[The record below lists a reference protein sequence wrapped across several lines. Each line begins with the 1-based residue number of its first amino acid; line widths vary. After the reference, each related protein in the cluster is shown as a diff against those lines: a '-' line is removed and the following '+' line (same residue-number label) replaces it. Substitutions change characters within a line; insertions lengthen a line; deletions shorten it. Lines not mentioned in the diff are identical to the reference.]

1 MTAEVKEFD
10 PSKDAVLLESLPK
23 GLCDKLLPF
32 QKEGILYALQRNGR
46 CLFGDEMGL
55 GKTIQAISVAYCYK
69 SDWPLL
75 IVVPSSMRYPWIE
88 ELEKWLPE
96 LQPNDINLITSGT
109 DIRNIPS
116 AKISIIGYGLLRIA
130 SKTLVGALTEQKFQV
145 VIVDESHYLKNRQ
158 AARTKLLVP
167 LLHTAKRVILLT
179 GTPALARPAELFT
192 QIDSVQKG
200 IMGSWSQFAKR
211 YCDAQWKNFGKQ
223 RRWDTTGATNLSELH
238 TQLVQKVMIRREKKD
253 VLKQL
258 PPKRRQ
264 KVPFELADSAEKKEL
279 EDCWVQL
286 ENVFNPKGDME
297 ELNSSGFEVKRLAS
311 QMYTLTGKAK
321 IGAVCEYIKMLLQND
336 NMKFLVFAH
345 HKEVLTALAQTVA
358 AYTKEHQKQLKYIRI
373 DGDVPSSERMHLV
386 NQFQT
391 DCNTRVALL
400 SILAAG
406 TGLTL
411 TAASQVV
418 FAELHWTPGIL
429 HQCEDRAHRIGQLNA
444 IHVHYLVAKGT
455 IDEWMWSALSK
466 KVNVL
471 SSTLNGRLQ
480 HLRMDEKEKEEVEF
494 LKHAAAWLPS
504 NRDLDED
511 DAFYFSQKENCKSRD
526 IRSFFTAKGQSSK
539 KRKRKNTPAET
550 PCSPHGERRFK
561 EEIQSTSVIVDEDED
576 DFKAIKKHRPSKDVL
591 HKRSIIGRD
600 GKDSSPDVSIKS
612 CPDTVSLPE
621 DCRPGV
627 SGEDC
632 LTPSFDYLDD
642 LPVMRSNKRPRR
654 GVTFDD
660 QRDKDSG
667 CTKIKTAGSPKVIK
681 LVKYSSSFGQQDN
694 DLMTDSDQSYI
705 STNSSTNRNR
715 NQSPLNICTQER
727 GKDRKSYS
735 VISVSLSSAFVNEDA
750 DEDAGLLDEFPWLE
764 EASHAA
770 DEASQAADEASRRA
784 DEASIGAD
792 EAFWAVD
799 EGFPGPDE
807 ASRAADEGFPGPDEA
822 SRAADEGFPGPD
834 EASRAADEGFPGP
847 DEASRAADEGFP
859 GPDEASR
866 AADEGFPGP
875 DEASRAADEGFPGPD
890 EASGVADD
898 ATRSWRTWGCNAC
911 TFSNHIDLPFCE
923 ICSTPRKTKRSR
935 LSGQASQGTNKS
947 STCQNNDSKTKNNST
962 FAAQRLQTCEPDQ
975 IKSPKTPNRMTKT
988 TEQPKL
994 TSTVN
999 ATNNEDQ
1006 QVNVTDNDSVLAK
1019 EIEDATCSYLANLTA
1034 PENALEEPWRCN
1046 QASCGY
1052 VNTNNDSECETCWS
1066 PKPTQPSD
1074 KCSPPA
1080 IKRAKHWIC
1089 ADANCGHFNT
1099 NDNGECEACWS
1110 PKPKSPRVSFTA
1122 FNDASQSD
1130 ESKYVNDP
1138 PDDLEDV
1145 KPTTSSL
1152 SLMDSEVEDPVLYDS
1167 FLYCLSKHTD
1177 RIYLYDQ
1184 DERPLNCSFLPIDLQ
1199 HHDLD
1204 ALPSVLHYQHNL
1216 RVALRFLRE
1225 WNSLN
1230 EIKKKQLRKSGAV
1243 MENPLAALESLK
1255 QAQHYQ
1261 PCTKRS
1267 LTKIDLAI
1275 AAKQKADL
1283 VGGSVRVITKHR
1295 HTSKGRPAP
1304 HCSDQSSSS
1313 DGASSN
1319 SVAEQSDKNISAL
1332 KRGTCV
1338 QALDDE
1344 GRPLCVFCG
1353 KVTSTSTALEKHQ
1366 GAAWDMR
1373 YCSETCKHEFNC
1385 RRSNSKYIRD
1395 QLLEA
1400 EHGVC
1405 QLCGVKAQELCNN
1418 IKDAAKSERKILLE
1432 ESVMSKL
1439 STSRLNEIIRNPSS
1453 GQFWHAD
1460 HIVAVFEGGG
1470 LCSLDNFR
1478 TLCVVCHDKVTAE
1491 QNMRR
1496 RKRQRTA
1503 GIFDIRSFFKP

>member
-1 MTAEVKEFD
+1 MTGEVKEFD
-10 PSKDAVLLESLPK
+10 PSKDAVLLESLPR

-167 LLHTAKRVILLT
+167 LLHSAKRVILLT

-200 IMGSWSQFAKR
+200 IMGSWSQFVKR
-211 YCDAQWKNFGKQ
+211 YCDAHWKNFGKQ
-223 RRWDTTGATNLSELH
+223 RRWDTTGATNLDELH
-238 TQLVQKVMIRREKKD
+238 KLLVQKVMIRREKKD

-286 ENVFNPKGDME
+286 ENVFNPRGDME

-336 NMKFLVFAH
+336 DMKFLVFAH

-511 DAFYFSQKENCKSRD
+511 DTFYFSQKENCKSRD
-526 IRSFFTAKGQSSK
+526 IRSFFTTKGQSSK

-550 PCSPHGERRFK
+550 PCSPHGERCFK
-561 EEIQSTSVIVDEDED
+561 EEIQSTSVIVDDDED

-600 GKDSSPDVSIKS
+600 GKDSSPDVSIKN
-612 CPDTVSLPE
+612 CPNAVPLPE

-642 LPVMRSNKRPRR
+642 LPIMRSNKRPRR
-654 GVTFDD
+654 GVTFDEAD
-660 QRDKDSG
+660 E
-667 CTKIKTAGSPKVIK
+667 A
-681 LVKYSSSFGQQDN
+681 SSAADETSLRADEASLRA
-694 DLMTDSDQSYI
+694 DEASLRADEA
-705 STNSSTNRNR
+705 SSAADETSLRADEASLR
-715 NQSPLNICTQER
+715 ADEASLRADEASSAADETSLRADEASLRADEASLRADEASLRADEASLRADEASLRADEASCAADE
-727 GKDRKSYS
+727 
-735 VISVSLSSAFVNEDA
+735 VSL
-750 DEDAGLLDEFPWLE
+750 
-764 EASHAA
+764 AA
-770 DEASQAADEASRRA
+770 DEASCGADEASCAADEASHGADEASRRA
-784 DEASIGAD
+784 NETSKGAD
-792 EAFWAVD
+792 EAFPAA
-799 EGFPGPDE
+799 DE
-807 ASRAADEGFPGPDEA
+807 ASRAADEASRGADEA
-822 SRAADEGFPGPD
+822 SRTADED
-834 EASRAADEGFPGP
+834 ASRK
-847 DEASRAADEGFP
+847 
-859 GPDEASR
+859 
-866 AADEGFPGP
+866 
-875 DEASRAADEGFPGPD
+875 
-890 EASGVADD
+890 
-898 ATRSWRTWGCNAC
+898 TWGCNAC

-947 STCQNNDSKTKNNST
+947 STHQNIEGYAKIVLTC
-962 FAAQRLQTCEPDQ
+962 AAQRLLTSEPAQ
-975 IKSPKTPNRMTKT
+975 IKSPKTP
-988 TEQPKL
+988 TEQLKL

-999 ATNNEDQ
+999 ARNNEDQ
-1006 QVNVTDNDSVLAK
+1006 QVNVADNDSVLAK

-1080 IKRAKHWIC
+1080 IKRAKHWRC

-1110 PKPKSPRVSFTA
+1110 PKPKSKRVSFTA

-1130 ESKYVNDP
+1130 ESKYVKDL

-1152 SLMDSEVEDPVLYDS
+1152 SLMSSKVEDPVLYDS

-1204 ALPSVLHYQHNL
+1204 ALPSVLHDQHNL

-1243 MENPLAALESLK
+1243 MESPLAALESLK

-1283 VGGSVRVITKHR
+1283 VGGSVRVITKQK
-1295 HTSKGRPAP
+1295 HTSRGRSEPQR
-1304 HCSDQSSSS
+1304 SDQSSSS

-1353 KVTSTSTALEKHQ
+1353 KVTSSSTALEKHQ

-1373 YCSETCKHEFNC
+1373 YCSERCKHEFNC

-1418 IKDAAKSERKILLE
+1418 IKDAAKSERKTLLE
-1432 ESVMSKL
+1432 QSVMSKL

-1470 LCSLDNFR
+1470 LCSMDNFR

-1496 RKRQRTA
+1496 RKRQKTA
-1503 GIFDIRSFFKP
+1503 DIFDIRSFFKP